1 MNRNTWI
8 IASIGAVVVAAVGLG
23 IYFSVPHPTQLTG
36 DAWDYTI
43 LPAEAPKDWNL
54 TRQGVITPHDLA
66 QESLAT
72 TLPVSASAS
81 LNNMVQL
88 YYAKYEPPEN
98 SQYLDFSL
106 QIIMYETDAD
116 AAAALDAGGPGAG
129 WEKASGATIGD
140 ESQVWHFI
148 NVDPTIS
155 QNIYRVDFR
164 FLNGVASVTM
174 IGTAEVLPNVGEPM
188 RYARKILEKM
198 RTKATPKEVQRLKE
212 ARLPDLR
219 KVLLTQAE
227 IAKLDDKLGGRWQV
241 DPRFMPQWTPTDQLS
256 SLSARELLAQLGRAS
271 GYQMFLVKAL
281 SAAEKTGNISD
292 GLFQQVSGYKQADGA
307 QGALNAMIG
316 LEQGVESPAPP
327 QVGDKTRAWSA
338 VLAGTQSDGTRTTL
352 AVSEIDFQVGR
363 FVGSV
368 RLQSRPLAEDEL
380 TSGQVENL
388 KLAVKFATGLAVNL
402 KAVEK

>member
-1 MNRNTWI
+1 MHRNTWI
-8 IASIGAVVVAAVGLG
+8 IASIGAVIVAAIGLG
-23 IYFSVPHPTQLTG
+23 IYLALPHPTQLTG
-36 DAWDYTI
+36 DTWDYTI
-43 LPAEAPKDWNL
+43 LPAEAPKGWNL
-54 TRQGVITPHDLA
+54 TEQGVITPHDVA
-66 QESLAT
+66 QESVERS
-72 TLPVSASAS
+72 LPITASVS
-81 LNNMVQL
+81 LNNMLQL
-88 YYAKYEPPEN
+88 YYGKYEPPET
-98 SQYLDFSL
+98 SKYLDFSI
-106 QIIMYETDAD
+106 QIITYQTDAD

-129 WEKASGATIGD
+129 WEKVGAATIGD
-140 ESQVWHFI
+140 ESQVWHFV

-164 FLNGVASVTM
+164 FLNGVASVAM
-174 IGTAEVLPNVGEPM
+174 IGTAEVLPNAGEPM

-198 RTKATPKEVQRLKE
+198 RTKATPKEVRRLKE

-219 KVLLTQAE
+219 QVLLTQAE

-241 DPRFMPQWTPTDQLS
+241 DSRFMPQWTPTDQLGS
-256 SLSARELLAQLGRAS
+256 PSARELLAKLGRAS

-281 SAAEKTGNISD
+281 SAEEKKDNISE

-338 VLAGTQSDGTRTTL
+338 VLTGTQSDGTQTTL
-352 AVSEIDFQVGR
+352 AVSEIDFQVGH
-363 FVGSV
+363 FVGSI
-368 RLQSRPLAEDEL
+368 RLQSRSLAEAEL

-388 KLAVKFATGLAVNL
+388 QLAIKFATGLAVNL
-402 KAVEK
+402 KAAEK

>member
-1 MNRNTWI
+1 MHRNTWI
-8 IASIGAVVVAAVGLG
+8 IASIGAVVVAAIGLG
-23 IYFSVPHPTQLTG
+23 IYLALPHPTQLTG
-36 DAWDYTI
+36 DTWDYTI
-43 LPAEAPKDWNL
+43 LPAEAPKGWNL
-54 TRQGVITPHDLA
+54 TEQGVITPHDVA
-66 QESLAT
+66 QESVERS
-72 TLPVSASAS
+72 LPITASVS

-88 YYAKYEPPEN
+88 YYGKYEPPET
-98 SQYLDFSL
+98 SKYLDFSI
-106 QIIMYETDAD
+106 QIITYQTDAD

-129 WEKASGATIGD
+129 WEKVGAATIGD
-140 ESQVWHFI
+140 ESQVWHFV

-164 FLNGVASVTM
+164 FLNGVASVAM
-174 IGTAEVLPNVGEPM
+174 IGTAEVLPNAGEPM
-188 RYARKILEKM
+188 GYARKILEKM
-198 RTKATPKEVQRLKE
+198 RTKATPKEVRRLKQ

-219 KVLLTQAE
+219 QVLLTQAE

-241 DPRFMPQWTPTDQLS
+241 DSRFMPQWTPTDQLGS
-256 SLSARELLAQLGRAS
+256 PSARELLAKLGRAS

-281 SAAEKTGNISD
+281 SAEEKKDNISE
-292 GLFQQVSGYKQADGA
+292 GLFQQVSAYKQADGA

-338 VLAGTQSDGTRTTL
+338 VLTGTQSDGTQTTL

-363 FVGSV
+363 FVGSI
-368 RLQSRPLAEDEL
+368 RLQSRSLAEAEL

-388 KLAVKFATGLAVNL
+388 QLAIKFATGLAVNL
-402 KAVEK
+402 KAAEK